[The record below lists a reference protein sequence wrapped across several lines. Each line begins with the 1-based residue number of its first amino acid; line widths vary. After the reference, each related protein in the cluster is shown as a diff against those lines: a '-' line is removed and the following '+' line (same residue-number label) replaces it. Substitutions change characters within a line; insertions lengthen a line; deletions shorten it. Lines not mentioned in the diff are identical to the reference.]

1 MDIAKPMKLDEIS
14 AVVMIDFL
22 GVPRLICF
30 CGAWFQVICQR
41 DLHVCQHATTVE
53 DGNSGRVLDA
63 GLSDQ
68 QPGQPCFF
76 FFMADAYTHSTSR
89 SAEIKLAI
97 STTFGYG
104 LIWR

>member
-30 CGAWFQVICQR
+30 CGAVSGFQVICQR

-53 DGNSGRVLDA
+53 DGNFGRVLDA

-68 QPGQPCFF
+68 QPGILAPLAGVMNLNSPLAQLLD
-76 FFMADAYTHSTSR
+76 MVMKQHSR
-89 SAEIKLAI
+89 
-97 STTFGYG
+97 
-104 LIWR
+104 